1 MKPQVLLLLLW
12 LVGLS
17 ASPADAKSYSAERFD
32 SHIRV
37 LTEGAIEVTE
47 TVVFRFEDGSFTY
60 VFREIPR
67 RRTDSVEVL
76 RATMDGR
83 EFSIGD
89 RPGQVEI
96 GGRSRLRVRWHF
108 PAPVFDSTHTFTLTY
123 RVEGAVRQSEGGDL
137 LAWRALPGEHRYS
150 IETSTIEIEHPARLV
165 REPDVDTNRAGGV
178 RVQEAGQTVRVT
190 ASAIRR
196 NGWVEARLYFAAGS
210 IIASPPE
217 WQRAEQRA
225 DALASRW
232 MWAAGLIGAAGLI
245 LLWSM
250 RLRYDIPRRDGSLTG
265 PIAAPPD
272 SQAPAIAGA
281 LAANGRVSLAH
292 AMAALFSLADRGEI
306 LIREEPRG
314 TFGQRTFILER
325 RRNAR
330 PLAGHEEVALEL
342 VFRDKQR
349 EEVQVSLAKARSR
362 LQSHFKR
369 FRVAVHDEMAA
380 MGLLDRE
387 RKAVHARYGA
397 FSLGLILLGAALF
410 IVSAALVPEYRGWPF
425 MVPATIMVVALV
437 GFAFQGATTPLS
449 NEGVRTGDRWRAYQ
463 RHLKD
468 VARREAH
475 LTAESPSQV
484 LPFAVALGL
493 SAAWAKF
500 IKAHP
505 TQVPPWFQALSAADE
520 NGAFYAFVGQ
530 GGHAGAGGGAGAGS
544 AAGGGSSGAG

>member
-1 MKPQVLLLLLW
+1 MKLLVPLLLC

-32 SHIRV
+32 SHIRI
-37 LTEGAIEVTE
+37 LTGGAIEVTE

-67 RRTDSVEVL
+67 RRTDSVEVV

-83 EFSIGD
+83 EFGIGD
-89 RPGQVEI
+89 QPGQVEV

-108 PAPVFDSTHTFTLTY
+108 PAPVSDSTHTFTLTY
-123 RVEGAVRQSEGGDL
+123 RVEGAVRQSEEGDL

-150 IETSTIEIEHPARLV
+150 IENSTIEIEHPAPLGRQ
-165 REPDVDTNRAGGV
+165 PDVATNRVGGL
-178 RVQEAGQTVRVT
+178 RVQEAGQSLRVT
-190 ASAIRR
+190 ASAIGR

-210 IIASPPE
+210 IIGSPPA
-217 WQRAEQRA
+217 WQYAEQRA
-225 DALASRW
+225 DALAPRW

-250 RLRYDIPRRDGSLTG
+250 RLRYDAPRRDGVLTG
-265 PIAAPPD
+265 PIAAAPA

-281 LAANGRVSLAH
+281 LAANGRVSLPH

-314 TFGQRTFILER
+314 MFGQRNFILER
-325 RRNAR
+325 RRHVR
-330 PLAGHEEVALEL
+330 PVAGHEQVALDL
-342 VFRDKQR
+342 AFRDKQR
-349 EEVQVSLAKARSR
+349 DEERVPLTKARSR
-362 LQSHFKR
+362 LQSHFKP

-380 MGLLDRE
+380 TGLIDRE

-397 FSLGLILLGAALF
+397 ISLGLILLGAALF
-410 IVSAALVPEYRGWPF
+410 IVSAALVRAYGVWPL
-425 MVPATIMVVALV
+425 MVPGAIIAVALV
-437 GFAFQGATTPLS
+437 GFAFQAATTPLS
-449 NEGVRTGDRWRAYQ
+449 NEGVRMGEGWRAYQ
-463 RHLKD
+463 RHLKQ

-505 TQVPPWFQALSAADE
+505 TQVPRWFQALSASDE
-520 NGAFYAFVGQ
+520 NGAFYAFVGE
-530 GGHAGAGGGAGAGS
+530 GGHAGAGGGAGAGG

>member
-1 MKPQVLLLLLW
+1 MKLQVLVPLLC
-12 LVGLS
+12 LVGLV
-17 ASPADAKSYSAERFD
+17 ASPADAKTYSAERFD
-32 SHIRV
+32 SYIRV
-37 LTEGAIEVTE
+37 LTGGAIEVTE

-67 RRTDSVEVL
+67 RRTDSVKAL

-83 EFSIGD
+83 EFPIGD
-89 RPGQVEI
+89 RPGQVEV

-108 PAPVFDSTHTFTLTY
+108 TAPVFDSTHTFTLTY
-123 RVEGAVRQSEGGDL
+123 RVEGAVRQSEDGDL

-150 IETSTIEIEHPARLV
+150 IETSTIEIEPPAPLARQ
-165 REPDVDTNRAGGV
+165 PDVDTNRVEGV
-178 RVQEAGQTVRVT
+178 LVQEAGQTVRVT

-196 NGWVEARLYFAAGS
+196 NGWVEARLYFAGGS
-210 IIASPPE
+210 IIASPPA

-225 DALASRW
+225 DALAPRW
-232 MWAAGLIGAAGLI
+232 MWAAGLISAAGLI
-245 LLWSM
+245 LMWSM
-250 RLRYDIPRRDGSLTG
+250 RLRYDTPRRDGSLTG

-272 SQAPAIAGA
+272 SHGPAIAGA
-281 LAANGRVSLAH
+281 LAANGRVALPQ

-314 TFGQRTFILER
+314 MLGQRNFILER
-325 RRNAR
+325 RRNVR
-330 PLAGHEEVALEL
+330 PLAGHEQVALDL
-342 VFRDKQR
+342 AFRDKQR
-349 EEVQVSLAKARSR
+349 EDPQVPLAKARSR

-369 FRVAVHDEMAA
+369 FRVAVHDEMDA
-380 MGLLDRE
+380 MGLIDRE
-387 RKAVHARYGA
+387 RKAVHARYGG
-397 FSLGLILLGAALF
+397 FSLGLILVGAVLF
-410 IVSAALVPEYRGWPF
+410 IVCAALVREYRGWPL
-425 MVPATIMVVALV
+425 MVPAAIILVALV
-437 GFAFQGATTPLS
+437 GFAFQAATTPLS

-463 RHLKD
+463 RHLKE
-468 VARREAH
+468 VARRETH
-475 LTAESPSQV
+475 LTAESPSRV

-505 TQVPPWFQALSAADE
+505 TQVPPWFQALSASDE

-530 GGHAGAGGGAGAGS
+530 GGHAGADGGAGAGG